1 MAEPSPT
8 AADSL
13 PLPDAEYLRHRSLVE
28 REGRGLGQRGDV
40 PLETHAEWNP
50 PAGRADPVA
59 ILERQSAQRIPE
71 LVPIRYGRMSA
82 SAFAFYRGGAAIM
95 ASDLAGTPTAG
106 LRAQL
111 CGDAHLLNFGMFET
125 PERNLIFGLND
136 FDETLRGP
144 FEWDVKRLAASFEI
158 AGRDLGFDAHER
170 KHAVL
175 ATIRAYREAMLGFA
189 KQRNLDVWYARLSA
203 EALQENLAGLADRA
217 SAKEAKKRI
226 NQALTRD
233 HLRAYDRLVDRSG
246 PSLRFAS
253 KPPLIVPIEEL
264 LDPEM
269 RERYVDV
276 VGTFLRQYRESLTP
290 ERRMLAE
297 SYRYLHMARK
307 VVGVGSV
314 GTRSWIVLLI
324 GRDDDDPLLLQLKEA
339 KPSVLAPY
347 AGETTYET
355 QGRRIVEGQR
365 LMQAASDHMLGWYR
379 LHAFDNEEH
388 DFYVRQLWDGKAS
401 IDVSRLTP
409 KGLAV
414 YGESCG
420 WTLARGHA
428 RSGDRVAIAA
438 YLGANDTF
446 DHALTSFATAYA
458 DTNDADHAR
467 LCEAIAEGRVPADTT
482 V

>member
-1 MAEPSPT
+1 MVSVNEAT
-8 AADSL
+8 C
-13 PLPDAEYLRHRSLVE
+13 HW
-28 REGRGLGQRGDV
+28 
-40 PLETHAEWNP
+40 THAKWNP

-175 ATIRAYREAMLGFA
+175 ATVRAYREAMLGFA
-189 KQRNLDVWYARLSA
+189 SSGISMSGTPGCRRRRSRRISPVSPTAPR
-203 EALQENLAGLADRA
+203 R
-217 SAKEAKKRI
+217 KEAKKRI

-253 KPPLIVPIEEL
+253 KPPLIVPVEEL

-276 VGTFLRQYRESLTP
+276 VGSFLRQYR
-290 ERRMLAE
+290 RA
-297 SYRYLHMARK
+297 
-307 VVGVGSV
+307 
-314 GTRSWIVLLI
+314 
-324 GRDDDDPLLLQLKEA
+324 
-339 KPSVLAPY
+339 
-347 AGETTYET
+347 
-355 QGRRIVEGQR
+355 
-365 LMQAASDHMLGWYR
+365 
-379 LHAFDNEEH
+379 
-388 DFYVRQLWDGKAS
+388 
-401 IDVSRLTP
+401 
-409 KGLAV
+409 
-414 YGESCG
+414 
-420 WTLARGHA
+420 
-428 RSGDRVAIAA
+428 
-438 YLGANDTF
+438 
-446 DHALTSFATAYA
+446 
-458 DTNDADHAR
+458 
-467 LCEAIAEGRVPADTT
+467 
-482 V
+482 